1 MYVFVF
7 RKRCRLFVIW
17 MSLKPFCLLTIIQR
31 YQASELLA
39 FFLLEHCFLTFLID
53 QLKLSDPTT
62 SARKQSVLGSNVQLK
77 IAGPAVG
84 RVPGCAVDVVVVG
97 ALVVGAWVV
106 VVFVV
111 GFCVVGAFV
120 VGACVVVAFVVG
132 ANVVGAFVVG
142 ACVVGASVD
151 EPIVI

>member
-1 MYVFVF
+1 M
-7 RKRCRLFVIW
+7 
-17 MSLKPFCLLTIIQR
+17 
-31 YQASELLA
+31 
-39 FFLLEHCFLTFLID
+39 
-53 QLKLSDPTT
+53 SDPTT

-84 RVPGCAVDVVVVG
+84 RVPGCAVDVVVG
-97 ALVVGAWVV
+97 ALVVGACVV

-120 VGACVVVAFVVG
+120 VGACVVGVFVVG

-142 ACVVGASVD
+142 ACVFGASVD

>member
-1 MYVFVF
+1 
-7 RKRCRLFVIW
+7 
-17 MSLKPFCLLTIIQR
+17 MSLKPFYLLTFIQR

-39 FFLLEHCFLTFLID
+39 FFLLEHCSLTFLID

-120 VGACVVVAFVVG
+120 VGACVVGAFVVG

>member
-1 MYVFVF
+1 M
-7 RKRCRLFVIW
+7 
-17 MSLKPFCLLTIIQR
+17 
-31 YQASELLA
+31 
-39 FFLLEHCFLTFLID
+39 
-53 QLKLSDPTT
+53 SDPTT

-97 ALVVGAWVV
+97 AVVVGAWEVV
-106 VVFVV
+106 IFVV
-111 GFCVVGAFV
+111 GSCVVGAFV
-120 VGACVVVAFVVG
+120 VGACVVGVLVVG
-132 ANVVGAFVVG
+132 ACVVGVIVVG